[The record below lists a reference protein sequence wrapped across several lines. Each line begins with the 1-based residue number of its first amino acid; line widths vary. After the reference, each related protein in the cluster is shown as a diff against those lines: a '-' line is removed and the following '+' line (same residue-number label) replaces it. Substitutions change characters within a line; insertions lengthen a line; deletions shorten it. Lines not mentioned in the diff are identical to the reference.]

1 MPNWGGGNKC
11 TACQGVVYHAE
22 EVQCDG
28 KSFHRCCFLC
38 MVCRKGLDSTTLA
51 IHHKE
56 IYCKSCYRKK
66 YGPKG
71 YGYGQG
77 AGTLNTDRGERLGIR
92 PDKSPSHRPASSP
105 NPSKFAQKF
114 GGLEKCAR
122 CGEPV
127 YAAEKV
133 VGAGKHWHQI
143 CFRCAK
149 CGKSLESTTQTDKGG
164 EIYCKEAGRSPTKE
178 PYQIF
183 FVMHTAILIFVGPE

>member
-11 TACQGVVYHAE
+11 TACQGMVYHAE

-56 IYCKSCYRKK
+56 IYCKSCYGKK

-92 PDKSPSHRPASSP
+92 PEKSRTGRRLPQHQATLPASAASGVQLAP
-105 NPSKFAQKF
+105 QELTSVLFRLPVVRRGARAIGPRAAPTLPSLPRSS
-114 GGLEKCAR
+114 GGWRSA
-122 CGEPV
+122 PD
-127 YAAEKV
+127 
-133 VGAGKHWHQI
+133 AGNLSMLQ
-143 CFRCAK
+143 R
-149 CGKSLESTTQTDKGG
+149 
-164 EIYCKEAGRSPTKE
+164 R
-178 PYQIF
+178 
-183 FVMHTAILIFVGPE
+183 